1 MSIHVEETPNP
12 NAMKF
17 TSDKMI
23 FQGDGSVSVMP
34 GQTSEYEI
42 LNELMKLDGVDN
54 VFGFQHFITV
64 NKKMDAEWDGL
75 IEKVEALIEE
85 YGY

>member
-1 MSIHVEETPNP
+1 MAIHVEATPNP

-23 FQGDGSVSVMP
+23 FQGNSSVSVMS
-34 GQTSEYEI
+34 GQTSEHEV

-64 NKKMDAEWDGL
+64 NKKMDAEWDTL
-75 IEKVEALIEE
+75 INQVEEVITNF
-85 YGY
+85 GY